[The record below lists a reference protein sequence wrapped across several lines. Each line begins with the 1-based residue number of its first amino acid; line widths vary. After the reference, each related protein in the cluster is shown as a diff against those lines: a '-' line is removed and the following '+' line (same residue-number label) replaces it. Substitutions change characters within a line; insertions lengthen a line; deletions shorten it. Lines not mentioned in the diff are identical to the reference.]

1 MEYLN
6 RIWVFNYTAVL
17 LGLSSQYV
25 QVSNI
30 IPVDADD
37 IYFFCF
43 MDQEKTF
50 VKGTQPSTLFY
61 IIKPLLNLLE
71 YKLTRLIQPSH
82 IVQCMTLKRLM

>member
-37 IYFFCF
+37 IYIFFVSWIKRKHLSKEHSRQPCF
-43 MDQEKTF
+43 I
-50 VKGTQPSTLFY
+50 L
-61 IIKPLLNLLE
+61 
-71 YKLTRLIQPSH
+71 
-82 IVQCMTLKRLM
+82 